1 MRIKGWM
8 GRADQTTKIKGMF
21 VRPEQVAAL
30 VAAHAEVTR
39 ARVIATRRGEMDEMT
54 VKIETRAAN
63 PALYDASVLETLKL
77 RGKVELVPPGS
88 LPNDGK
94 VIEDLRQYD

>member
-1 MRIKGWM
+1 M

-30 VAAHAEVTR
+30 VARHPEVAR
-39 ARVIATRRGEMDEMT
+39 ARVVASREGEMDIMT
-54 VKIETRAAN
+54 LQLETEAGDAARFE
-63 PALYDASVLETLKL
+63 ASALETLKL
-77 RGKVELVPPGS
+77 RGKIVLVPPGS

-94 VIEDLRQYD
+94 VIEDTRRYE